1 MTRLKCVTPY
11 QIVFQSTIK
20 QPKKDKKE
28 KSCGKDQD
36 QENLDEASFDLLPY
50 LAILMGQEYK
60 NLFFI

>member
-1 MTRLKCVTPY
+1 MCHLICMTRLKCVTPY

-36 QENLDEASFDLLPY
+36 QENLDEASFDLLP
-50 LAILMGQEYK
+50 LNK
-60 NLFFI
+60 NSAFLG